1 MALRRPHHD
10 GDDREET
17 HLVQRDQSS
26 PAAREE
32 PVQAGQYAH
41 PAQLEEEAAAAI
53 LCPAHRQRTD
63 HHGVLGH
70 GHLRGTKAQGELTAG
85 RSIDATVRP
94 RSAPTPLLVMIIKVF
109 SFFLFVFFF
118 SLIGCESAAGHE

>member
-1 MALRRPHHD
+1 MTTLQALTFALLFPDALALRRRHHD

-17 HLVQRDQSS
+17 HLVPGDQSS

-32 PVQAGQYAH
+32 PVQAGQHAD

-53 LCPAHRQRTD
+53 LCPAHRQRTE

-70 GHLRGTKAQGELTAG
+70 GHLRGIKAQATLTLTPSLC
-85 RSIDATVRP
+85 SISKAVC
-94 RSAPTPLLVMIIKVF
+94 F
-109 SFFLFVFFF
+109 WFLFDW
-118 SLIGCESAAGHE
+118 L